1 MKKTK
6 FKTED
11 IIWTI
16 VIILCSFVIYDS
28 TFNYVHWQKANR
40 DSAGIAPQPE
50 TEKEAIVQ
58 VYAARTYNWRGY
70 FAVHPWVSV
79 KKKNEDFY
87 TVYQVMG
94 WQLRRTGSSV
104 SAQKDIPDRYWYG
117 SKPQLLQTLTGKE
130 AEEAIPQIE
139 QAVIDYPY
147 ADRYELW
154 PGPNSNTFVT
164 HIIRNVPALTVELPA
179 TAIGKDFI
187 GYNDFV
193 APTASGTGK
202 QFSLLGLLSLSIGL
216 KEGIEIGFLG
226 LSLGI
231 DWYPPALKLPIIGR
245 IGFKDI

>member
-1 MKKTK
+1 M
-6 FKTED
+6 
-11 IIWTI
+11 
-16 VIILCSFVIYDS
+16 
-28 TFNYVHWQKANR
+28 
-40 DSAGIAPQPE
+40 
-50 TEKEAIVQ
+50 
-58 VYAARTYNWRGY
+58 
-70 FAVHPWVSV
+70 
-79 KKKNEDFY
+79 
-87 TVYQVMG
+87 
-94 WQLRRTGSSV
+94 
-104 SAQKDIPDRYWYG
+104 
-117 SKPQLLQTLTGKE
+117 QTLIGKE